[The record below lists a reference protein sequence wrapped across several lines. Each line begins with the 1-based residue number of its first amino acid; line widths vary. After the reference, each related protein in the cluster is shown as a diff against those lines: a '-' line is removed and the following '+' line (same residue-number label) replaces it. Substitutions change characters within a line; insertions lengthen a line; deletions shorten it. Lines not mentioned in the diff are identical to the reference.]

1 MKRILSTVLACA
13 LILCC
18 VLALASCSKATES
31 YAKKI
36 NEAADADEHYT
47 AAKVIE
53 DLGDEAID
61 DLYSATLK
69 SGVIMAVKGCETY
82 DEIKEKWDN
91 DEEVKG
97 IIITIVGGKA
107 IKAEY
112 RVINE
117 SDAK

>member
-36 NEAADADEHYT
+36 NEAAESGEYYT
-47 AAKVIE
+47 YTQVLD

-61 DLYSATLK
+61 LTVAK
-69 SGVIMAVKGCETY
+69 SGTIIAVKGCTNW
-82 DEIKEKWDN
+82 DEIEDKLDN
-91 DEEVKG
+91 DETVKG
-97 IIITIVGGKA
+97 IVILMAAGKA
-107 IKAEY
+107 ISAEY
-112 RVINE
+112 REINAE
-117 SDAK
+117 DK